1 MKAWNNAWSH
11 MAAKAQPAKS
21 TLAATSPMQPLYKI
35 LSLPACKCQWN
46 LLPLLWHVSLLRM
59 TTAKVAGC
67 HLARR
72 KYAYLRTCG
81 GVGKLHTT
89 AELPEM
95 PPVVVWCNG

>member
-1 MKAWNNAWSH
+1 
-11 MAAKAQPAKS
+11 
-21 TLAATSPMQPLYKI
+21 
-35 LSLPACKCQWN
+35 
-46 LLPLLWHVSLLRM
+46 M

>member
-1 MKAWNNAWSH
+1 MP
-11 MAAKAQPAKS
+11 KAQHCICDYVPA
-21 TLAATSPMQPLYKI
+21 AGATQAHIAYTFPLYKI
-35 LSLPACKCQWN
+35 LSLPACKCHGN
-46 LLPLLWHVSLLRM
+46 LLPLLRHVSLLKM